1 MKNKLGQLK
10 TSFRK
15 DFQNRFSNLEMSLN
29 MSKERTSNQKK
40 ELIKA
45 ITKPIVDSLYKRA
58 TRSKGW
64 AVSGPRRKILDL
76 IKKTAENN

>member
-1 MKNKLGQLK
+1 
-10 TSFRK
+10 
-15 DFQNRFSNLEMSLN
+15 MSLN

-45 ITKPIVDSLYKRA
+45 ITKPNVDSLYKRA
-58 TRSKGW
+58 NRRKGW

-76 IKKTAENN
+76 IKKTTENN